1 MNNYIITIA
10 RSYGSGGKRI
20 GKQLAKELGISY
32 HGRELSEFLLDP
44 GSPVL
49 DAMDETLE
57 YTLEDSARR
66 SPTDELVFVSD
77 DNLFEHQSNVIRH
90 LAETESCVIVGRCA
104 DYVLR
109 DFENV
114 IRIYLYAPLR
124 YCMKSV
130 MNLYSLYPDDAK
142 QLIASMNKSRDDYYK
157 YYTGQNRDN
166 ASNYDLCLNTGALG
180 FEKTIQMILD
190 YKNLWMK

>member
-1 MNNYIITIA
+1 MKNYIITIA

-20 GKQLAKELGISY
+20 GKQLAKELEIPY
-32 HGRELSEFLLDP
+32 HGRELSEFLLDSDP
-44 GSPVL
+44 SVL
-49 DAMDETLE
+49 DAMDETLD
-57 YTLEDSARR
+57 YSLKTSGRHSL
-66 SPTDELVFVSD
+66 TDDPVFVSD
-77 DNLFEHQSNVIRH
+77 DKLFEHQSNVIRT
-90 LAETESCVIVGRCA
+90 LAEKESCVIVGRCA

-130 MNLYSLYPDDAK
+130 MDLYSLYPDDAK

-157 YYTGQNRDN
+157 YYTDQSRDN
-166 ASNYDLCLNTGALG
+166 ASNYDLCLNTGVLG
-180 FEKTIQMILD
+180 FEKTIQMIIN
-190 YKNLWMK
+190 YKTLWTV